1 MTIEFSNFSFRYE
14 SLDKPTLKNI
24 NLRIEKGEKI
34 VIIGPSGSGKST
46 LGQCLNGLIPHAIK
60 GETSGQLTINGQD
73 TAPFDM
79 HQFTEQVG
87 TVLQDTDSQFV
98 GLSIGEDIAFAL
110 ENQLM
115 SNIDMYPLVKATAK
129 MVDLEQMLDR
139 SPHDLSGG
147 QKQRVSL
154 AGILVDDVDILLFD
168 EPLAA
173 LDPKTGKKTIEI
185 IDDLHRETG
194 KTIIII
200 EHRLED
206 VLHRSVDR
214 IILMESGEIIADT
227 TPDEILAS
235 PLLEEYGIREPL
247 YLSALKEAGCA
258 IEGNAKPSSLSTL
271 PLAQYQTAVSAWFE
285 ASKATNVEKQA
296 ETLLA
301 VRNLTYSYDGEKNAL
316 EDVSFDVK
324 RGEFVSVLG
333 KNGSGKST
341 ITKLVMGVI
350 EPDQGSMIL
359 NGQDLNELTI
369 FERSQKVGV
378 VMQNPNHMI
387 SHHMIFDEVA
397 FGLRNRG
404 VEEKQV
410 EAKVLEVLELCG
422 LSKYRHWPI
431 EALSYGQKKRVT
443 IASILALEPELL
455 ILDEPTAGQDY
466 RNYTSILSFIEKLNR
481 ELGITVMIISH
492 DMHLVL
498 EYTTRSIVIAD
509 SKLVADAPMTEVF
522 SSPALLDQANLATT
536 SLYELAT
543 ELGIKNTN
551 DFMQHFID
559 VEKACRE
566 RENKSDIQASEAQD
580 SQNNDA
586 KDIEKVVA

>member
-60 GETSGQLTINGQD
+60 GETSGKLTINGQD

-129 MVDLEQMLDR
+129 MVDLEQMLGR

-227 TPDEILAS
+227 TPDEILTS
-235 PLLEEYGIREPL
+235 PLLEDYGIREPL

-258 IEGNAKPSSLSTL
+258 IEGDAKPSSLSTL
-271 PLAQYQTAVSAWFE
+271 PLAQYQSAVSAWFE
-285 ASKATNVEKQA
+285 TSKATNIEKQD

-404 VEEKQV
+404 VEGNQI

-466 RNYTSILSFIEKLNR
+466 RNYTSMLSFIEKLNR

-509 SKLVADAPMTEVF
+509 SKLIADAPMTEVF
-522 SSPALLDQANLATT
+522 SNPALLDQANLTTT

-543 ELGIKNTN
+543 ELDIENTN
-551 DFMQHFID
+551 GFMQHFID
-559 VEKACRE
+559 VEKARRE
-566 RENKSDIQASEAQD
+566 RDNKADVQPSEAQD
-580 SQNNDA
+580 SQNNDV
-586 KDIEKVVA
+586 KNIEKVVA

>member
-14 SLDKPTLKNI
+14 SLDKPTLRNI

-60 GETSGQLTINGQD
+60 GEVSGSLTINGQE
-73 TAPFDM
+73 TATFAM

-110 ENQLM
+110 ENQLTA
-115 SNIDMYPLVKATAK
+115 NIEMYSLVKATAK
-129 MVDLEQMLDR
+129 MVDLEQMLQR

-173 LDPKTGKKTIEI
+173 LDPKTGKRTIEI
-185 IDDLHRETG
+185 IDELHRKTG
-194 KTIIII
+194 KTVVII

-206 VLHRSVDR
+206 VLHRHVDR
-214 IILMESGEIIADT
+214 IILMEGGEIMADT
-227 TPDEILAS
+227 TPDELLAS
-235 PLLEEYGIREPL
+235 PLLAQYGIREPL
-247 YLSALKEAGCA
+247 YLTALKSAGCHLA
-258 IEGNAKPSSLSTL
+258 LDDHPSSLREL
-271 PLAQYQTAVSAWFE
+271 PLANYQHAMADWFH
-285 ASKATNVEKQA
+285 QA
-296 ETLLA
+296 NTTSNHIRSETLLD

-316 EDVSFDVK
+316 EGVSFNVQ
-324 RGEFVSVLG
+324 RGEFVSILG

-341 ITKLVMGVI
+341 ITKLIMGVI
-350 EPDQGSMIL
+350 EPDDGTMHL
-359 NGQDLNELTI
+359 NGQDLSELTI

-404 VEEKQV
+404 WDEQQV
-410 EAKVLEVLELCG
+410 NSKVLEVLELCG

-466 RNYTSILSFIEKLNR
+466 RNYTSMLSFIEKLNR
-481 ELGITVMIISH
+481 ELGITVVIISH

-509 SKLVADAPMTEVF
+509 SQLVADAPMTDVF
-522 SSPALLDQANLATT
+522 SNPALLDRANLTTT

-543 ELGIKNTN
+543 RLNIAETN
-551 DFMQHFID
+551 AFMQHFID
-559 VEKACRE
+559 VEKASRLEKTVE
-566 RENKSDIQASEAQD
+566 RN
-580 SQNNDA
+580 
-586 KDIEKVVA
+586 VA

>member
-79 HQFTEQVG
+79 HQFTEKVG

-235 PLLEEYGIREPL
+235 PLLKEYGIREPL

-258 IEGNAKPSSLSTL
+258 IESDAKPSSLSTL
-271 PLAQYQTAVSAWFE
+271 PLAQYQSTVSAWFE
-285 ASKATNVEKQA
+285 ASQVAEVATPTD
-296 ETLLA
+296 TLLE
-301 VRNLTYSYDGEKNAL
+301 VRDLTYSYDGEKNAL
-316 EDVSFDVK
+316 EGVSFDVK
-324 RGEFVSVLG
+324 RGEFLSVLG

-350 EPDQGSMIL
+350 EPDNGSMIL
-359 NGQDLNELTI
+359 NGQDLNELSI

-466 RNYTSILSFIEKLNR
+466 RNYTSMLSFIEKLNR

-509 SKLVADAPMTEVF
+509 SKLIADAPMTEVF

-559 VEKACRE
+559 VEKARRE
-566 RENKSDIQASEAQD
+566 RENNADVQTSEAQD

-586 KDIEKVVA
+586 KNIEKVVA